1 MIKGKLVE
9 RVARLTADRTL
20 FVLATV
26 IGSRRPTSVRPG
38 DTAIVLAD
46 GVVEGFVGGVCAEAS
61 VRLYSLRALETG
73 EPVLLRLVPG
83 DGGTESDELL
93 DGAVTEHN
101 RCLSGGALEIF
112 LEPHVPAARVV
123 VVGDSP
129 IARAVEK
136 VAAAAGYDAARA
148 DAGDVHVSGD
158 VAAVIVASHGSGE
171 EQVLAE
177 ALVAGVPYVALVASA
192 RRGQAVRAELEV
204 PEALRAQLHTPAGL
218 AIGASTP
225 EETAISI
232 LAELIR
238 ERGVHPASAPSP
250 MTSAVDPVCG
260 MEVAVSESTL
270 SLELGGERVFFCGAG
285 CRETYA
291 RDRAAH

>member
-1 MIKGKLVE
+1 
-9 RVARLTADRTL
+9 
-20 FVLATV
+20 
-26 IGSRRPTSVRPG
+26 
-38 DTAIVLAD
+38 VLAD
-46 GVVEGFVGGVCAEAS
+46 GTIEGFVGGVCAEAS
-61 VRLYSLRALETG
+61 VRLYSHRALETG

-101 RCLSGGALEIF
+101 PCLSGGALEIF
-112 LEPHVPAARVV
+112 LEPHVPPARLV

-148 DAGDVHVSGD
+148 DAGDVHVSGPD
-158 VAAVIVASHGSGE
+158 AAVIVASHGSGE

-192 RRGQAVRAELEV
+192 RRGETVRAELEV

-225 EETAISI
+225 EEIAISI
-232 LAELIR
+232 LAEVIS
-238 ERGVHPASAPSP
+238 ERAAHPASAPSP

-270 SLELGGERVFFCGAG
+270 SLELGGECVFFCGEG
-285 CRETYA
+285 CRDKYA
-291 RDRAAH
+291 RERAAH